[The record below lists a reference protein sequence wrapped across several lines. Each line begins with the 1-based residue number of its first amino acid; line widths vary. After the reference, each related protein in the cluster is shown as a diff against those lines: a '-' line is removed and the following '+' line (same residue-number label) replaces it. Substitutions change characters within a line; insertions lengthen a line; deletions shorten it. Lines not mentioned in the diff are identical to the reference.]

1 MVAKRVQFSDEAWEA
16 VLAIGR
22 QRGRTFQQI
31 ADEAFNDLLKKY
43 GQPVGL
49 MAALAQSVH
58 RPTELRPKKKRKRG
72 V

>member
-1 MVAKRVQFSDEAWEA
+1 MVGKRVQFSDEAWESI
-16 VLAIGR
+16 LAITR

-31 ADEAFNDLLKKY
+31 ADEAFTDLLRKH

-58 RPTELRPKKKRKRG
+58 RPTELRPKKKRKPRP
-72 V
+72 

>member
-1 MVAKRVQFSDEAWEA
+1 MVGKRVQFSDEAWEA
-16 VLAIGR
+16 VMAVGR

-31 ADEAFNDLLKKY
+31 ADEAFTDLLKKY

-58 RPTELRPKKKRKRG
+58 RPTEVRRKKKQR
-72 V
+72 

>member
-16 VLAIGR
+16 VLAIAR

-31 ADEAFNDLLKKY
+31 AEEAFNDLLKKY

-49 MAALAQSVH
+49 MAALAQSVQ
-58 RPTELRPKKKRKRG
+58 RPTELRPKKKRR
-72 V
+72 

>member
-1 MVAKRVQFSDEAWEA
+1 MVGKRVQFSDEAWEGL
-16 VLAIGR
+16 LAIGR

-31 ADEAFNDLLKKY
+31 ADEAFTDILKKY

-58 RPTELRPKKKRKRG
+58 RPTELRPKKKRR
-72 V
+72 